1 MRESLLRVLVTW
13 RLARLYKSSLLCT
26 LLLSISLSAWPVATS
41 HKNWLVLKV
50 SEQIYFF
57 NDLQALYNDLDG
69 YYCAMPDSIIF
80 KVIKLNFKKT
90 EKDNLKTAAENLK
103 EKAPFDPEMIQIWK
117 ELKILLKIENYLNSQ
132 KVVVVPGL
140 EKQILNLA
148 KGSSCQLGPKQTS
161 AITRF
166 LKVEIFLKSRFNPK
180 SVWITDEEIKKIQ
193 AADVGTKLTVNEI
206 KERELERKI
215 NESIDMFVKTLERQ
229 IPHEDFW

>member
-1 MRESLLRVLVTW
+1 MRESHLRVLVTW
-13 RLARLYKSSLLCT
+13 RLARLYKSSFLCIF
-26 LLLSISLSAWPVATS
+26 LLSLSLSAWSVTTS
-41 HKNWLVLKV
+41 HKNWLVFKV

-57 NDLQALYNDLDG
+57 NDLQSIYSDLDG

-90 EKDNLKTAAENLK
+90 EKEKLRAAAENLK
-103 EKAPFDPEMIQIWK
+103 EKAPFEPEMIQIWK

-148 KGSSCQLGPKQTS
+148 KGSSCHLGPKQTS
-161 AITRF
+161 VITKF
-166 LKVEIFLKSRFNPK
+166 LKIEIFLKSRFNPK

-193 AADVGTKLTVNEI
+193 TAEVGTKLTVNEI

-215 NESIDMFVKTLERQ
+215 NESIDMFIKTLERQ